1 MKSDKNKA
9 RKSQRRISE
18 KSIFTYALFLG
29 ATGVYAGMYKFR
41 HKTKHF
47 KFVVF
52 IPVLIVLNIITI
64 YYIFTML

>member
-9 RKSQRRISE
+9 RKGQRRTSE
-18 KSIFTYALFLG
+18 KSIFTFALFLG

-52 IPVLIVLNIITI
+52 IPVLIVLNILTVYYFIT
-64 YYIFTML
+64 LL